1 MIKPCK
7 SDNEAARLR
16 ALHALHILDTEQE
29 DAYQDLVD
37 IAASLCDTPSA
48 LISLVDEERQW
59 LKSQRNVN
67 LLSTSRDESFCGH
80 TILSPQ
86 QVMIVP
92 DAAEDPR
99 FKCNRLVT
107 EGGVRFYAG
116 APLLTGDGLAVGT
129 LCVLDN
135 RPRTL
140 DPLDP
145 GQVAALQALSRQVMH
160 LIELRRTS
168 HALSLQLRERE
179 WYEQQLLRYQSS
191 LEMLNADLLEQA
203 RTDPLT
209 GLLNRRAFATALM
222 VEVESAQMNATALSL
237 AILDLDYF
245 KSINDLHGHDKG
257 DEVLLALARMLRLHV
272 PSDGLVARYG
282 GEEFAIL
289 LPWMQTEQ
297 AVHTC
302 EVIREETGLLRVG
315 VPITTSIGVAT
326 LRAPESAEQFLKRAD
341 QALYQAKRAG
351 RDCVSLAE

>member
-16 ALHALHILDTEQE
+16 ALHALNILDTEPE
-29 DAYQDLVD
+29 AAYEDLVG

-80 TILSPQ
+80 TILLPQ

-99 FKCNRLVT
+99 FKFNRLVT

-116 APLLTGDGLAVGT
+116 APLLTSEGLAVGT

-140 DPLDP
+140 DLS
-145 GQVAALQALSRQVMH
+145 QVAALQALSRQVMQ

-191 LEMLNADLLEQA
+191 LETLNADLLEQA

-209 GLLNRRAFATALM
+209 GLLNRRAYATALM
-222 VEVESAQMNATALSL
+222 VEVESAQVNAAALSV

-257 DEVLLALARMLRLHV
+257 DEVLLALAQMLRVHA
-272 PSDGLVARYG
+272 PPDCLVARYG

-302 EVIREETGLLRVG
+302 EMLREETGLLRLG
-315 VPITTSIGVAT
+315 VPLTASIGVAT
-326 LRAPESAEQFLKRAD
+326 LRAPESAEQLLKRAD

-351 RDCVSLAE
+351 RDCVCLAE